1 MIQVDKI
8 PAVYIFHSGLLRYG
22 MIGSEKKYLGDVI
35 GRIEKMEIKG
45 ISIDSRNINKGE
57 LFIAIKG
64 ERFDGHDFVT
74 DALKKGAWG
83 ALVERTAL
91 EKKFGSLGGLKN
103 ILPVEDT
110 LYALQEMA
118 YLHRKKFTIPVIGIT
133 GSNGKTTTKEMLTE
147 ILKQKGAVLKNEGNL
162 NNHIG
167 VPLTLLKLDK
177 KYKAAVVEMGMR
189 APGEIDT
196 LSRLASPT
204 IGIITNIGP
213 AHLAFL
219 GSLDMIA
226 QAKGELLGNIRT
238 DGIAVLNADDKYFGY
253 LKNKFNGSIITFGIE
268 NTADVQALA
277 IQQDRDFTDFTLAA
291 DGSKK
296 DIRLRTMGKHNVY
309 DALAAAAAAIAA
321 GIPIDAVKYGLDN
334 FTPVAMRSE
343 IKQLQG
349 RTIFADYYNANPA
362 SMEAALI
369 ALMSLQTRKKTVA
382 VLGDML
388 ELGDFSSEAHREI
401 GTIAARLGVDF
412 VITMGHFSRD
422 VVAGANNAGMPKE
435 RIFEAQTHK
444 EAATLIR
451 KVSHPGDAVLIKG
464 SRGMKME
471 KILEAF

>member
-1 MIQVDKI
+1 
-8 PAVYIFHSGLLRYG
+8 
-22 MIGSEKKYLGDVI
+22 MIGSEKKYLEDVI

-177 KYKAAVVEMGMR
+177 KYKAAVVEMGMSS
-189 APGEIDT
+189 PGEIDT

-277 IQQDRDFTDFTLAA
+277 IQQERDFTDFTLAA

-349 RTIFADYYNANPA
+349 RIIFADYYNANPA

-369 ALMSLQTRKKTVA
+369 ALMSLQARKKTVA

-401 GTIAARLGVDF
+401 GAIAARLGVDL
-412 VITMGHFSRD
+412 VITMGRFSRD
-422 VVAGANNAGMPKE
+422 VVAGAINAGMPKE

-444 EAATLIR
+444 EAAILIR